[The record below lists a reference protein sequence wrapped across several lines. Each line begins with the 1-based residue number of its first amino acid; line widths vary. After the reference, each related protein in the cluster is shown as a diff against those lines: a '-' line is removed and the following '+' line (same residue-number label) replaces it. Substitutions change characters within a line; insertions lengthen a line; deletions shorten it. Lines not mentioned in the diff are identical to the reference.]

1 MLKKGR
7 YFRSSGLFLFS
18 LLIINFI
25 ILSLSYVYFR
35 AEKTQILDNLINP
48 DTEII
53 KLKAYMIVFCG
64 LIILAF
70 NAAFSF
76 FWFRH
81 RNELT
86 ALEKDKLLLIEQF
99 AMLSRFANDAILVFT
114 EDHTIIQV
122 NDKALE
128 LYGYSRSDILGMT
141 VEMLRIPEERHDVEE
156 LLLKVKAE
164 NGLRFETVHM
174 TSKGNGFPVEVSMRY
189 MELMGSNCFQAV
201 VRDITQRKQFEKAL
215 IASEER
221 LRMITNTVPLIVWT
235 ATAEGYIDFVNSRFE
250 EIVGIYPI
258 RENATIDFIHPDDR
272 ERVINYWLKAVN
284 DPKQH
289 QTQLRIR
296 SKEGTYRWYLCMAM
310 PSFNN
315 EGRILR
321 WFGSATDIDELENRV
336 AQRTAEIKEHEKEIV
351 KLNQSLQEHALNLE
365 NANKELE
372 AFIFSVSHDL
382 RAPLRAINGFSMI
395 LLDEYKNKL
404 DPEGQ
409 AMLEKVWNN
418 ADRMRQLIED
428 LLRLS
433 KTGRHALSF
442 TYIDMNALFNSMIE
456 ETKQLYPE
464 RQIISLIREMPG
476 AYGDISLMKQ
486 VLLNLLSNAVKFSGN
501 RECSEIEIGGSR
513 NNGEIYYFVKD
524 NGTGFDMKYADE
536 LFGVFRRLN
545 NAEGFE
551 GTGVGLALVKRI
563 IEKHGGKVW
572 AQSEPG
578 NGATF
583 SFSLPDNRLIS

>member
-18 LLIINFI
+18 LLVINFI

-35 AEKTQILDNLINP
+35 TEKAQILDNLMNP
-48 DTEII
+48 GAEIV
-53 KLKAYMIVFCG
+53 KLKAYMIAFSG

-70 NAAFSF
+70 NTAFSF
-76 FWFRH
+76 FWFKQ
-81 RNELT
+81 RNELS

-99 AMLSRFANDAILVFT
+99 AMLSRFANDAIIVFT

-128 LYGYSRSDILGMT
+128 LYGFSRSDILGMT
-141 VEMLRIPEERHDVEE
+141 VEMLRIPEERDDFPAM
-156 LLLKVKAE
+156 LLKVKAD

-174 TSKGNGFPVEVSMRY
+174 TSKGTGFPVEVSMRY

-221 LRMITNTVPLIVWT
+221 LKMITNTVPLIVWT

-250 EIVGIYPI
+250 EIVGFYPI

-272 ERVINYWLKAVN
+272 ERVTKYWQSAVN
-284 DPKQH
+284 EARQH
-289 QTQLRIR
+289 QIQLRILT
-296 SKEGTYRWYLCMAM
+296 KEGIYRWYLCMAM
-310 PSFNN
+310 PSCNSD
-315 EGRILR
+315 GKILR

-351 KLNQSLQEHALNLE
+351 KLNLSLQEHALSLE

-372 AFIFSVSHDL
+372 AFIYSVSHDL

-395 LLDEYKNKL
+395 LLDEYKSKL
-404 DPEGQ
+404 DTEGQ
-409 AMLEKVWNN
+409 NMLGKVWNN
-418 ADRMRQLIED
+418 ADRMRQLIDD
-428 LLRLS
+428 LLRFS
-433 KTGRHALSF
+433 KTGRHALSI

-464 RQIISLIREMPG
+464 RQIKTSISEMPG
-476 AYGDISLMKQ
+476 AYGDLSLMKQ

-501 RECSEIEIGGSR
+501 RECSEIEIKGSR
-513 NNGEIYYFVKD
+513 NNEEICYYIKD

-572 AQSEPG
+572 AQSEQG

-583 SFSLPDNRLIS
+583 SFSLPDNR